1 MRFSEALTTRNLSI
15 SFSNLIAFLG
25 RIKGHSFSIF
35 SLWALIGFNGLFLA
49 QINTLCPTS
58 LQNLFPAAPF
68 CIPWLYALSTYI
80 DNSGFSRNLNNSS
93 FISRSILNLWVKKSF
108 HESRE
113 GKPPL
118 TSPTLPFFGRR
129 LPVKILFPIYWRCKE
144 RCFFLFK
151 LEVQE
156 EMR

>member
-15 SFSNLIAFLG
+15 SFSNLIAFFG

-35 SLWALIGFNGLFLA
+35 SLWAGFNSLFLA

-93 FISRSILNLWVKKSF
+93 FISRSILNLRVKKSF

-113 GKPPL
+113 HL
-118 TSPTLPFFGRR
+118 
-129 LPVKILFPIYWRCKE
+129 
-144 RCFFLFK
+144 
-151 LEVQE
+151 
-156 EMR
+156 